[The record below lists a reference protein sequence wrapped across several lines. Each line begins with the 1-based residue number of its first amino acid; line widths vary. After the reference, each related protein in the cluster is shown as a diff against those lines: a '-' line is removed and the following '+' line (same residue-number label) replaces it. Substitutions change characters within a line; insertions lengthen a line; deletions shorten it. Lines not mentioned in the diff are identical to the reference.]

1 LLISIL
7 TVCDSIFSIFT
18 IFKRHP
24 QLTNPDLS
32 LQVKNVLREH
42 DPNCAK
48 FYDGDVLRQIRISTI
63 HGDTAR
69 REKFLTRL
77 SKSKQ
82 DYVKRLE
89 ALPEQFWDSLDALIP
104 FAGLWPAILIGTF
117 LRLSNLHCPEVFSL
131 LKHLSPVLTAHR
143 K

>member
-1 LLISIL
+1 MPISIL
-7 TVCDSIFSIFT
+7 TVCDSIFP
-18 IFKRHP
+18 IFKRHT

-48 FYDGDVLRQIRISTI
+48 FYDGDVLRQIRISTLR
-63 HGDTAR
+63 GDTAR
-69 REKFLTRL
+69 RKKFLARL

-82 DYVKRLE
+82 DYVKHLE

-131 LKHLSPVLTAHR
+131 P
-143 K
+143 

>member
-1 LLISIL
+1 MTDGGLPISIL
-7 TVCDSIFSIFT
+7 TVCDSIFI
-18 IFKRHP
+18 IKRHS

-32 LQVKNVLREH
+32 LQVKNVLREN
-42 DPNCAK
+42 DPSCAK

-63 HGDTAR
+63 QGDIAR
-69 REKFLTRL
+69 REKFLARL
-77 SKSKQ
+77 SNSKQ

-117 LRLSNLHCPEVFSL
+117 LRLSNLHCPEVFS
-131 LKHLSPVLTAHR
+131 PP
-143 K
+143 